1 MRSLAPDCRLHSVRV
16 LGAGAKGAG
25 DLILTGLRHAV
36 EAGHRVIS
44 LSLST
49 TKQRFA
55 EELHE
60 LADTAYFNRTV
71 IVASAHNLPVSSYP
85 WRFSSVIS
93 VGSHEEPEALTWY
106 ANPSPPVELFARGVD
121 VEVAWPGGATIRC
134 TGNSFAA
141 PHIAG
146 VAALV
151 LAKHPELTPYAAEER
166 PPRDREQLDGRRG
179 GRMSDELAAER
190 AAAAGLLGGDEET
203 SRQLLQSIVDVA
215 RTIFAAEAASI
226 FLHDEEADELVFE
239 AVAGRG
245 EADLVGMRF
254 PSSTGIA
261 GFALV
266 TRQPLVVDDLSND
279 PRFSRDRAASTGYV
293 PDSIV
298 ATPLLHDERVLGV
311 LSVLDRARDR
321 PFGLAEL
328 ELLSRFSTQAAIALD
343 LLQRARTARAALG
356 GDRDAGLVG
365 RLAALLDREDAEAA
379 RQPARGARA
388 APRLAR
394 RRAGRRRLLDSETAP
409 PGAAPLRRIGPP
421 RESRAAASP
430 RGARPRSRALDLDR
444 LIRVAEATDLATELM
459 TLEVVVGLL
468 GDLLD
473 LVLIREPLR
482 LVRHLV
488 APFDGGPWH
497 GPLAYTTHDCAE
509 IFPHF

>member
-1 MRSLAPDCRLHSVRV
+1 
-16 LGAGAKGAG
+16 
-25 DLILTGLRHAV
+25 
-36 EAGHRVIS
+36 
-44 LSLST
+44 
-49 TKQRFA
+49 
-55 EELHE
+55 
-60 LADTAYFNRTV
+60 
-71 IVASAHNLPVSSYP
+71 
-85 WRFSSVIS
+85 
-93 VGSHEEPEALTWY
+93 
-106 ANPSPPVELFARGVD
+106 
-121 VEVAWPGGATIRC
+121 
-134 TGNSFAA
+134 
-141 PHIAG
+141 
-146 VAALV
+146 
-151 LAKHPELTPYAAEER
+151 
-166 PPRDREQLDGRRG
+166 
-179 GRMSDELAAER
+179 MSDELAAER
-190 AAAAGLLGGDEET
+190 AAAAGLLGGDEDT

-365 RLAALLDREDAEAA
+365 RLAALLDREDTEAA
-379 RQPARGARA
+379 R
-388 APRLAR
+388 
-394 RRAGRRRLLDSETAP
+394 RLLEALEALLVSRGD
-409 PGAAPLRRIGPP
+409 GQDAAG
-421 RESRAAASP
+421 S
-430 RGARPRSRALDLDR
+430 
-444 LIRVAEATDLATELM
+444 
-459 TLEVVVGLL
+459 
-468 GDLLD
+468 
-473 LVLIREPLR
+473 
-482 LVRHLV
+482 
-488 APFDGGPWH
+488 
-497 GPLAYTTHDCAE
+497 
-509 IFPHF
+509 

>member
-1 MRSLAPDCRLHSVRV
+1 
-16 LGAGAKGAG
+16 
-25 DLILTGLRHAV
+25 
-36 EAGHRVIS
+36 
-44 LSLST
+44 
-49 TKQRFA
+49 
-55 EELHE
+55 
-60 LADTAYFNRTV
+60 
-71 IVASAHNLPVSSYP
+71 
-85 WRFSSVIS
+85 
-93 VGSHEEPEALTWY
+93 
-106 ANPSPPVELFARGVD
+106 
-121 VEVAWPGGATIRC
+121 
-134 TGNSFAA
+134 
-141 PHIAG
+141 
-146 VAALV
+146 
-151 LAKHPELTPYAAEER
+151 
-166 PPRDREQLDGRRG
+166 
-179 GRMSDELAAER
+179 MSDELAAER
-190 AAAAGLLGGDEET
+190 AAAAGLLGGDEDT

-365 RLAALLDREDAEAA
+365 RLAALLDREDTEAA
-379 RQPARGARA
+379 R
-388 APRLAR
+388 
-394 RRAGRRRLLDSETAP
+394 RLLEALEALLVSRGDAQD
-409 PGAAPLRRIGPP
+409 AAG
-421 RESRAAASP
+421 S
-430 RGARPRSRALDLDR
+430 
-444 LIRVAEATDLATELM
+444 
-459 TLEVVVGLL
+459 
-468 GDLLD
+468 
-473 LVLIREPLR
+473 
-482 LVRHLV
+482 
-488 APFDGGPWH
+488 
-497 GPLAYTTHDCAE
+497 
-509 IFPHF
+509 

>member
-1 MRSLAPDCRLHSVRV
+1 
-16 LGAGAKGAG
+16 
-25 DLILTGLRHAV
+25 
-36 EAGHRVIS
+36 
-44 LSLST
+44 
-49 TKQRFA
+49 
-55 EELHE
+55 
-60 LADTAYFNRTV
+60 
-71 IVASAHNLPVSSYP
+71 
-85 WRFSSVIS
+85 
-93 VGSHEEPEALTWY
+93 
-106 ANPSPPVELFARGVD
+106 
-121 VEVAWPGGATIRC
+121 
-134 TGNSFAA
+134 
-141 PHIAG
+141 
-146 VAALV
+146 
-151 LAKHPELTPYAAEER
+151 
-166 PPRDREQLDGRRG
+166 
-179 GRMSDELAAER
+179 MSDELAAER

-239 AVAGRG
+239 AVSGRG

-365 RLAALLDREDAEAA
+365 RLAALLDREDTEAA
-379 RQPARGARA
+379 RRLLEALEQLLNARGGAHE
-388 APRLAR
+388 AP
-394 RRAGRRRLLDSETAP
+394 
-409 PGAAPLRRIGPP
+409 
-421 RESRAAASP
+421 
-430 RGARPRSRALDLDR
+430 
-444 LIRVAEATDLATELM
+444 
-459 TLEVVVGLL
+459 
-468 GDLLD
+468 
-473 LVLIREPLR
+473 
-482 LVRHLV
+482 
-488 APFDGGPWH
+488 
-497 GPLAYTTHDCAE
+497 
-509 IFPHF
+509 